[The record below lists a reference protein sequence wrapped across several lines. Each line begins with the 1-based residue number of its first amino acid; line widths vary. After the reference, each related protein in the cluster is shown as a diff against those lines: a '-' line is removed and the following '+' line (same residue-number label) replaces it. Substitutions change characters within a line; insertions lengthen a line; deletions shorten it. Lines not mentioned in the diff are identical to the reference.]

1 MRLAWPVGCAGGE
14 AGARSGWFS
23 AGEAS
28 AGRRTRRGGGG
39 RTGAAASWRPPRDG
53 NGGAGGGRGGG
64 ARGARWVLRRAG
76 ARADVARG
84 CAAVGCA
91 GAEGP
96 RSASGPE
103 AAAGAGP
110 PQTLPHARGPAASGL
125 KLLVPG
131 PGVTRDGF
139 LVVTGFC
146 FFGPGLGLW
155 VCHGFELKT
164 QPSKPPRDFR
174 DELRFGRGLTSAP
187 ARAQKPVV
195 PRRKARD
202 DKGRQNGRGCVCLG
216 VFWWGLCVCVVGR
229 VRRVHTAKASQSL
242 RCASRGF
249 FHCCF
254 KEVVIVWLFR
264 RGSPAVGSRGILSLP
279 SATPGV
285 ASRPC

>member
-1 MRLAWPVGCAGGE
+1 MGAAQGRGAGRRGAGLRGRGVRGGCGPALGLGPRGGCGRRAAADPAPRAGPGRIR
-14 AGARSGWFS
+14 AQVACTWTGRDAGWFS
-23 AGEAS
+23 
-28 AGRRTRRGGGG
+28 
-39 RTGAAASWRPPRDG
+39 
-53 NGGAGGGRGGG
+53 
-64 ARGARWVLRRAG
+64 
-76 ARADVARG
+76 
-84 CAAVGCA
+84 
-91 GAEGP
+91 
-96 RSASGPE
+96 
-103 AAAGAGP
+103 
-110 PQTLPHARGPAASGL
+110 
-125 KLLVPG
+125 
-131 PGVTRDGF
+131 
-139 LVVTGFC
+139 VVTGFC

-155 VCHGFELKT
+155 VWHGFELKT

-216 VFWWGLCVCVVGR
+216 VFGCVCVCVRVVGR

-264 RGSPAVGSRGILSLP
+264 RGSPARGSRGILSLP